1 LELKKQKTDRVVR
14 NFKPSKT
21 RKLPDVQ
28 REYEQ
33 KKLSQLADS
42 NVTPLGLFN

>member
-1 LELKKQKTDRVVR
+1 MADPITERVVR

-21 RKLPDVQ
+21 KRLPIMNDHVQ
-28 REYEQ
+28 Q
-33 KKLSQLADS
+33 KLSQLADS